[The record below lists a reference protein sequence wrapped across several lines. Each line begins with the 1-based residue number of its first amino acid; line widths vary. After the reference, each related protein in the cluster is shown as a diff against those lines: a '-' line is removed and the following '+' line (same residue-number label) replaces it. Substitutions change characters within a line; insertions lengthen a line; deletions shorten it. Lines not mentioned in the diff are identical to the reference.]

1 MYKFHWEFFYDIC
14 IVTFQKQQSNMSKS
28 SEDVLTIVN
37 YVKNKKVVGELYMMS
52 ERLAWK
58 PQTKSAFNVS
68 HNYADIKGIS
78 AYKYSV

>member
-1 MYKFHWEFFYDIC
+1 
-14 IVTFQKQQSNMSKS
+14 MSKS

-37 YVKNKKVVGELYMMS
+37 YVRNKKVVGELYMMS

-68 HNYADIKGIS
+68 HDYADIKGNCIIILCVWLIFFIFS
-78 AYKYSV
+78 